1 MLGLLLAA
9 GLMAQPVTSG
19 GPLGGPL
26 SGPRVAHKEREG
38 IVQTEMSGRVRRPE
52 TLIEQAA
59 LDRLALSTEVRAR
72 VDKVLV
78 ARAAGIDRFV
88 TENFVL
94 LGQAQTVGA
103 AGTVKEKVTLFLVG
117 LHKISAAVGG
127 QSLKER
133 IAAELPSEDAQKF
146 RAMLREYWK
155 AVHVEAVNAKPHDP
169 PPAWATYLGES
180 LGSLGQEIARSFQRQ
195 ESSGTLIVDYLTAG
209 LDLTE
214 KQQEII
220 REMKLEMMERTGM
233 KADAEEQKKLAIGVA
248 AYLNEKQRDK
258 LMERIV
264 GK

>member
-1 MLGLLLAA
+1 MLRLLLAA
-9 GLMAQPVTSG
+9 GLMVQPVTSG
-19 GPLGGPL
+19 GPLGPL
-26 SGPRVAHKEREG
+26 SGPRVAHREREG

-52 TLIEQAA
+52 VVIEQAA
-59 LDRLALSTEVRAR
+59 LERLNLSADVRAR
-72 VDKVLV
+72 VEKVLV
-78 ARAAGIDRFV
+78 QRAAGIDRFV

-94 LGQAQTVGA
+94 LSQAQTVGA

-117 LHKISAAVGG
+117 LHKISAAIGG
-127 QSLKER
+127 ASLKDR
-133 IAAELPSEDAQKF
+133 IAAELPSEEAQKF